1 MSARLETNVAGI
13 ALKTPIL
20 GASGTF
26 GFGLE
31 YRDFLD
37 LAKVGGVVSKGITPS
52 RRAGNPGVRIAET
65 ASGMLNSIGL
75 ENPGMDAF
83 IRDIVPEAVRMP
95 TPFIVNFSAGSVE
108 EFGEM
113 AAKLERSEVDGME
126 VNISCPNVKAEGIFF
141 GTKPQLAADVTRA
154 VKRATTK
161 PVIVKLSPNVTD
173 IKEIASAVEEAGADA
188 VSLINTLTGMA
199 IDIRT
204 RKPLLGNVT
213 GGLSGPCIKP
223 VALRM
228 VYEVAQ
234 TVKIPVFGMGGITT
248 AEDVVEFLLAGA
260 SAVQVGAESF
270 RNPRAVVEIAEE
282 LDHYLEAQGISSVRE
297 LVGALEVCA

>member
-1 MSARLETNVAGI
+1 MNARLETDISGI
-13 ALKTPIL
+13 SLKTPVL

-37 LAKVGGVVSKGITPS
+37 LDKVGGVVSKGITPTY
-52 RRAGNPGVRIAET
+52 RAGNPGNRIAET
-65 ASGMLNSIGL
+65 PSGMLNSIGL

-83 IRDIVPEAVRMP
+83 IRDIVPQAVQMP

-113 AAKLERSEVDGME
+113 AAKLEQTEVAGME
-126 VNISCPNVKAEGIFF
+126 VNISCPNVKSEGIFF
-141 GTKPQLAADVTRA
+141 GTNPRLAADVTEA
-154 VKRATTK
+154 VKRATKK

-173 IKEIASAVEEAGADA
+173 IKVIAKAVEEAGADA

-204 RKPLLGNVT
+204 RRPLLGNLT

-234 TVKIPVFGMGGITT
+234 TVRIPVIGMGGIAT

-260 SAVQVGAESF
+260 SAVQVGAENF
-270 RNPRAVVEIAEE
+270 RNPRAVVEIAET
-282 LDHYLEAQGISSVRE
+282 LDAYLEANGIASVKE
-297 LVGALEVCA
+297 LVGALEV